1 MRKKLKIFGFIS
13 KLRFNFLI
21 TMSVIKT
28 LYYFQI
34 FEFGK
39 IKKKRFKKIR
49 WGYRW

>member
-1 MRKKLKIFGFIS
+1 
-13 KLRFNFLI
+13 
-21 TMSVIKT
+21 MSVIKT

-39 IKKKRFKKIR
+39 IKKKRFKKIQ